1 MSEIQGLKYDA
12 NGLVPAVIQDAE
24 SGEVLMVAW
33 MSAESLRQTV
43 ESGLC
48 TFWSRSRGQLWVKGE
63 TSGHVQRVRRISV
76 DCDKDTL
83 LIQVEQVGAACH
95 EGYRSCFF
103 RDFADE
109 GLTVNQERL
118 VGMQ

>member
-83 LIQVEQVGAACH
+83 LIQVEQVG
-95 EGYRSCFF
+95 
-103 RDFADE
+103 
-109 GLTVNQERL
+109 RL
-118 VGMQ
+118 P